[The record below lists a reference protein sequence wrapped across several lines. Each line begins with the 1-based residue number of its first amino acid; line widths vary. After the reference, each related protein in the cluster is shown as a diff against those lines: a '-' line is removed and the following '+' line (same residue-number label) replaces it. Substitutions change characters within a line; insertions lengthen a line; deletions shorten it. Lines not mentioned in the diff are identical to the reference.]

1 MSAQAA
7 MELRDG
13 APLAYRAIEPATPPT
28 RLLALLHG
36 VGGNETNLIPLGQ
49 EVTGDTLVV
58 FPRAPLEIGAGQFAW
73 FPVRFG
79 ADGPQIDFD
88 EAMRST
94 HALQSFLRDL
104 QARHGIRASRSVIA
118 GFSQGGIMSANVG
131 LTAPDVV
138 SGVGVLSGR
147 ILPDIE
153 PLVADA
159 ASLRT
164 LDVLVVHGVQD
175 NKLPPTWAQK
185 ADALLTRLDVP
196 HATRLYPAGH
206 EISAAMQ
213 RDFLSW
219 LQQK

>member
-1 MSAQAA
+1 MSAQAV
-7 MELRDG
+7 MDLRDD
-13 APLAYRAIEPATPPT
+13 APLAYRVIEPAMPPT

-36 VGGNETNLIPLGQ
+36 VGGNETNLVPLGG

-58 FPRAPLEIGAGQFAW
+58 FPRAPLVIGAGQFAW

-94 HALQSFLRDL
+94 RALQSFLRDL
-104 QARHGIRASRSVIA
+104 QARHGIPATRSVLA

-147 ILPDIE
+147 ILPEIE

-159 ASLRT
+159 DALRT
-164 LDVLVVHGVQD
+164 LDVLVIHGEQD

-206 EISAAMQ
+206 EISAGMQ